1 MPDDSSANDNG
12 AGIAASE
19 PGSQRI
25 FVFKSETRPGLRAFC
40 ADLVGSR
47 LPSQFKPWRVT
58 GAIAPG
64 QASPYSLSRESIEA
78 ALRDQGFQLWRV
90 KKKD

>member
-1 MPDDSSANDNG
+1 MPNDTSAND
-12 AGIAASE
+12 AEIAASE
-19 PGSQRI
+19 PGSMRI
-25 FVFKSETRPGLRAFC
+25 FIFKSETSPGLRAFA

-47 LPSQFKPWRVT
+47 LPSQFKPWHVT

-64 QASPYSLSRESIEA
+64 QESPYNLSRESIEA

-90 KKKD
+90 KRKD